1 MTPSQHLHTRLDQPY
16 STRHGAFGSDMA
28 SIFLRLISLDPE
40 NVVLVDLWLAQLD
53 RMRNKPRDEA
63 CSLLQPHRCT
73 AKIGHYHNAPFPLGK
88 HFNVFKPRSDFA

>member
-1 MTPSQHLHTRLDQPY
+1 
-16 STRHGAFGSDMA
+16 MA

-73 AKIGHYHNAPFPLGK
+73 AKIGHYPQRAIPFGEALQRFQAQKRLRLTVDPAT
-88 HFNVFKPRSDFA
+88 P